1 MVAAIVD
8 SISWSNQG
16 RLSLVGY
23 FRPSTTEQRW
33 RGTPAPTYYASN
45 WNYMVTYVYVH
56 CTYWYLQL
64 EISIKKTLN
73 WQLNILFEMICVL
86 YSLSC
91 NQYNNNIAL
100 FISTKNRRKML
111 SQIPTYVIFVQDFLN
126 KYL

>member
-45 WNYMVTYVYVH
+45 WNYMVTYV
-56 CTYWYLQL
+56 CTLYLL
-64 EISIKKTLN
+64 VLTTGNFYKKTLN

-111 SQIPTYVIFVQDFLN
+111 SQIPTYIIFVQDFLN

>member
-56 CTYWYLQL
+56 CILVLTTGNFY
-64 EISIKKTLN
+64 KNKLN

-111 SQIPTYVIFVQDFLN
+111 SQIPTYIIFVQDFLN